1 MLFRSS
7 PQIYLMDL
15 STKKSTRLTNK
26 GKYNTSPAWSPDSS
40 MIAYTSLVG
49 GKTAI
54 FRVGADDPLGFANQ
68 VSPKGMQAESPVW
81 SSDGSMVAFQAKKGM
96 DWKIYYVLSSGSSAQ
111 RLTSSVDGV
120 NETSPSWNS
129 GLR

>member
-1 MLFRSS
+1 
-7 PQIYLMDL
+7 
-15 STKKSTRLTNK
+15 
-26 GKYNTSPAWSPDSS
+26 
-40 MIAYTSLVG
+40 
-49 GKTAI
+49 
-54 FRVGADDPLGFANQ
+54 
-68 VSPKGMQAESPVW
+68 
-81 SSDGSMVAFQAKKGM
+81 MVAFQAKKGM